1 MATARSTRCSGWAPR
16 PRLRRWLRVDLHLHT
31 SASFD
36 CSEPPASVARRCR
49 SLGLDPVFI
58 TDHDSIEGALELQ
71 RAGDARIVVGE
82 EILTADG
89 ELIGLFLNAPV
100 PVGLSAL
107 ETASRIH
114 DQGGIVY
121 LQHPYDTR
129 RRALSEEAMEA
140 IAEAVDAVEVFNGR
154 SPAESNRRAQELR
167 DTLGVPAGAGSDAH
181 QVGEIGR
188 AFVEMSP
195 FDGPRDFLVKLHEAR
210 VVVGRHRWRQLLE
223 ARLRRSGEV

>member
-1 MATARSTRCSGWAPR
+1 M
-16 PRLRRWLRVDLHLHT
+16 RVDLHLHT

-36 CSEPPASVARRCR
+36 CSEPPARVARRCR

-71 RAGDARIVVGE
+71 RAGEVRIVVGE

-100 PVGLSAL
+100 PAGLSAS

-129 RRALSEEAMEA
+129 RRALSEDAIEA
-140 IAEAVDAVEVFNGR
+140 IAEAVDAIEIFNGR
-154 SPAESNRRAQELR
+154 SPAEANRRAQELR

-181 QVGEIGR
+181 KVSEIGR
-188 AFVEMSP
+188 AFVEMPP
-195 FDGPRDFLVKLHEAR
+195 FEGPQDFLVKLDEGR
-210 VVVGRHRWRQLLE
+210 IVVGRPAWRM
-223 ARLRRSGEV
+223 RLQGVLKQ

>member
-1 MATARSTRCSGWAPR
+1 
-16 PRLRRWLRVDLHLHT
+16 LRVDLHLHT

-36 CSEPPASVARRCR
+36 CSEPPAKVASRCR
-49 SLGLDPVFI
+49 SLGLDPVFV

-71 RAGDARIVVGE
+71 RAGYTRVIVGE
-82 EILTADG
+82 EVLTMEG
-89 ELIGLFLNAPV
+89 ELIGLFLSTPV
-100 PVGLSAL
+100 PAGLSAT

-129 RRALSEEAMEA
+129 RRALTEAGMEA

-154 SPAESNRRAQELR
+154 SPAQANRRAQELR

-181 QVGEIGR
+181 RTGEIGR
-188 AFVEMSP
+188 AFVEISP
-195 FDGPRDFLVKLHEAR
+195 FEGPDDFLAKLDEAR
-210 VVVGRHRWRQLLE
+210 IVVGRAAWRMRLKGLL
-223 ARLRRSGEV
+223 RP

>member
-1 MATARSTRCSGWAPR
+1 M
-16 PRLRRWLRVDLHLHT
+16 RVDLHLHT

-36 CSEPPASVARRCR
+36 CTEPPAKVARRCR
-49 SLGLDPVFI
+49 SLGLDPVFV

-71 RAGDARIVVGE
+71 RAGDVRVVVGE

-89 ELIGLFLNAPV
+89 ELIGLFLSAPV
-100 PVGLSAL
+100 PAGLSAS
-107 ETASRIH
+107 ETAGRIH

-121 LQHPYDTR
+121 LQHPFDTR
-129 RRALSEEAMEA
+129 RRALTEDAMEA

-154 SPAESNRRAQELR
+154 SPAEANRRAQELR

-195 FDGPRDFLVKLHEAR
+195 FDGPQDFLAKLDEAR
-210 VVVGRHRWRQLLE
+210 IVVGRPRWRL
-223 ARLRRSGEV
+223 RLQGLVTR